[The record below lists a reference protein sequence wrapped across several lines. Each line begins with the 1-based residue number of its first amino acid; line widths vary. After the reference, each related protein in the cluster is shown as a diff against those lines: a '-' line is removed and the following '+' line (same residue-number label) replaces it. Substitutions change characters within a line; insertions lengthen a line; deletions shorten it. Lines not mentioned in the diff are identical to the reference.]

1 MRRCR
6 RSSALL
12 TALAV
17 GMALLGQAA
26 SATTTATTATS
37 TTAPTV
43 AADGLWQLE
52 AVNWPEPSEVDGVSW
67 ILIDA
72 GNGQILAEQGQHQLR
87 PPASTTKLLTALAVV
102 RRSAPDEIVTVSFA
116 AAGEPGASAGLV
128 TGQQIRLDDLLALL
142 LLRSGNDAA
151 IALAEHTGGSLE
163 GFSDLMRQEAQ
174 VLGLEQLTIA
184 EPHGLLDRNRLSA
197 RQLAVIGRAVLSN
210 DRLRPMVGAAIWKL
224 STGRQITNR
233 NDLLGVLVG
242 ATGLKTGMTTA
253 AGWSLVASARRGDR
267 HLVAVVLGA
276 NSNQGRFTAAA
287 RLLEHGFAA
296 FAASPELPDLQLRGD
311 AQWLEL
317 GHASTLRPLLPRGA
331 LPALVGAVPVEPVG
345 PDVRWQWPSA
355 SVGIG
360 SWQQATNLR
369 WAGATLGRSP
379 TPEVVANAS
388 SSAAQNAANGTS
400 RLGAWLAGRVQ
411 AAMRAA
417 SAADLWDE

>member
-1 MRRCR
+1 M
-6 RSSALL
+6 
-12 TALAV
+12 ALAV
-17 GMALLGQAA
+17 GMGLLEQATATATAA
-26 SATTTATTATS
+26 STTTS
-37 TTAPTV
+37 V
-43 AADGLWQLE
+43 AADGLWQLD
-52 AVNWPEPSEVDGVSW
+52 AVNWPEPSTVDGVSW

-72 GNGQILAEQGQHQLR
+72 GNGQILAEQRQHQLR
-87 PPASTTKLLTALAVV
+87 RPASTTKLLTALAVV

-116 AAGEPGASAGLV
+116 AAGEGGASAGLV
-128 TGQQIRLDDLLALL
+128 AGQQVRLDDLLALL

-151 IALAEHTGGSLE
+151 VALAEHTGGSLE
-163 GFSDLMRQEAQ
+163 GFSAFMRQEAQ
-174 VLGLEQLTIA
+174 VLSLGQLTIA
-184 EPHGLLDRNRLSA
+184 EPHGLLDRNSFSA

-210 DRLRPMVGAAIWKL
+210 DRLRPLVGAATWTL
-224 STGRQITNR
+224 TTGRQITNR
-233 NDLLGVLVG
+233 NDLLGALVG

-276 NSNQGRFTAAA
+276 NSNQGRFKAAA

-296 FAASPELPDLQLRGD
+296 FAGSPELPDLQLRGD

-317 GHASTLRPLLPRGA
+317 GHASTRRPLLPRGA
-331 LPALVGAVPVEPVG
+331 VPSLVGAVPVEPVG

-355 SVGIG
+355 SSATG

-379 TPEVVANAS
+379 SPELVANVS
-388 SSAAQNAANGTS
+388 SVGTQSAANGTS